1 METRSDLH
9 VVLGASG
16 GVGGAVARELARWGA
31 RVRGVT
37 RLGRGDVPA
46 GVEMVA
52 ADVTNHDQM
61 RAVCA
66 GASVVYFCANPGYT
80 EWPRAFPPL
89 LEGAL
94 AGAAAS
100 GAKFVMADNLYVYP
114 PTTAPI
120 TEEMPWQ
127 PVTRKGRVRAAMDER
142 LMAAHRAGEVRVVIG
157 RASDYFG
164 PGALATS
171 TAGEIFFKAYF
182 AGKPVDWVGRLDV
195 PHTVSYIEDFG
206 RGLVTL
212 GEHEAA
218 LGQAWHIP
226 AAPAPTGQEFIEMI
240 FAAGGRRAKI
250 RTASRGALR
259 ALGLFNPLLR
269 EMVEMAYEFE
279 QPYVMDGSKF
289 TRAFGGAP
297 TPLPEAVAAT
307 VAWFRQRMRAA
318 A

>member
-1 METRSDLH
+1 METRNDLH

-16 GVGGAVARELARWGA
+16 GVGGAVARELVRRGA

-37 RLGRGDVPA
+37 RSGRGDVPA

-89 LEGAL
+89 LEGAI

-100 GAKFVMADNLYVYP
+100 GAKFIMADNLYVYA
-114 PTTAPI
+114 PTTAPL
-120 TEEMPWQ
+120 TEDLPWQ

-142 LMAAHRAGEVRVVIG
+142 LMAAHRAGEVRVAIG

-164 PGALATS
+164 PGAVNTS
-171 TAGEIFFKAYF
+171 TAGEIFFKSYF
-182 AGKPVDWVGRLDV
+182 AGKAVDWVGRLDV

-226 AAPAPTGQEFIEMI
+226 AAPAPTGREFIEMI
-240 FAAGGRRAKI
+240 FTAGGRRAKI

-307 VAWFRQRMRAA
+307 VAWFRQRMPTAA
-318 A
+318 